1 MRAKSTILVIALGV
15 LFLLPSCSKKSQ
27 EEMVLSSVSS
37 DQVIS
42 ATVSYTSG
50 YELPVGTY
58 GNVSIHKQ
66 AKHFEHSVAAVD
78 AKSGSL
84 MYKYL
89 TEKSYRG
96 KDEVVLKSEK
106 TVRGYSGSSGCN
118 MGESAYSY
126 DRVVSSYVTIRFT
139 VVD

>member
-1 MRAKSTILVIALGV
+1 MRAKSTLLVIALGV

-42 ATVSYTSG
+42 ATVSYTSA
-50 YELPVGTY
+50 YELPVEKY
-58 GNVSIHKQ
+58 GIVSIHKQ
-66 AKHFEHSVAAVD
+66 ARHFEQSVAGVD
-78 AKSGSL
+78 AKSGSFI
-84 MYKYL
+84 YKYL
-89 TEKSYRG
+89 PEKSYRG

-106 TVRGYSGSSGCN
+106 TIRGYSATNGCN
-118 MGESAYSY
+118 MGESSYSY